1 MRIGVDTGGTFT
13 DFIAYDPA
21 TGAFESF
28 KLLSTPHNPAEAIL
42 QGLARLKSSVTQSVV
57 HGSTVATNA
66 LLERKGAR
74 TALVTTAGFRDV
86 LHIGRQNRPSLY
98 DLAVQP
104 PPPLVPREHRLEVS
118 ERVSYLGHV
127 QTPLDDADLDAL
139 IAHCQRHKIES
150 VAVCL
155 LFSFVNPDHERRIAQ
170 RFKDAGFF
178 VSASHIISPE
188 FREYERTSTTV
199 INAFVS
205 PVMARYLSRL
215 QAGVPDLQVMQ
226 SNGGM
231 LNASQAGAQAARC
244 ILSGPAGG
252 VIGARAVA
260 RQISAERVLTFDM
273 GGTSTDVALVDGE
286 PQLDVSRHVAGLPL
300 NLPMLSIHTVG
311 SGGGSIAFRDAGG
324 GLQVG
329 PQSAGADP
337 GPACYGKGKLPTVT
351 DANLLLGRI
360 RPELFFG
367 GAMPL
372 DRQRAYAAFAELAT
386 SLKLDER
393 DCQLGV
399 LRIVNAHMA
408 GALRVISV
416 EKGKD
421 PRDFDLLSFG
431 GAGGLH
437 AVELARELGMQRVIV
452 PRHAATLSALG
463 MLVADV
469 VKDHSLTVMLPG
481 DTSQDELARRYTPL
495 AQAAESGLKT
505 DGFAEFRIERHAD
518 LRYAGQSFE
527 LRVPF
532 TKNLLDDFHTAHN
545 KAYGYSDQNLAVEIV
560 TLRVRAIAPVKAP
573 RFSEYPA
580 ATTKVVDAII
590 GRFEVVFESGSHPTP
605 FYDGEKLGPGHNI
618 AGPAIVVQKDTTIL
632 IGESDSAT
640 VDAHLNLIIQVG
652 KA

>member
-28 KLLSTPHNPAEAIL
+28 KLLSTPHDPAEAIL
-42 QGLARLKSSVTQSVV
+42 QGLARLQGKVSVV

-66 LLERKGAR
+66 LLERKGAA

-104 PPPLVPREHRLEVS
+104 PQPLVPRQHRLDVS
-118 ERVSYLGHV
+118 ERVNYLGEV
-127 QTPLDDADLDAL
+127 QTPLDDASIDAL
-139 IAHCQRHKIES
+139 IAHCRQHSIES
-150 VAVCL
+150 VAICL
-155 LFSFVNPDHERRIAQ
+155 LFSFANPEHERRILQ
-170 RFKDAGFF
+170 RFEQAGFF

-199 INAFVS
+199 INAYVS
-205 PVMARYLSRL
+205 PVMGRYLNRL
-215 QAGVPDLQVMQ
+215 QAAVPDLQVMQ

-231 LNASQAGAQAARC
+231 LSAQQAAAQAARC

-260 RQISAERVLTFDM
+260 AAIGAERVLTFDM
-273 GGTSTDVALVDGE
+273 GGTSTDVALIEGE
-286 PQLDVSRHVAGLPL
+286 PQFDASRQVAGLPL
-300 NLPMLSIHTVG
+300 SLPMLSIHTVG
-311 SGGGSIAFRDAGG
+311 SGGGSIAFRDPGG

-337 GPACYGKGKLPTVT
+337 GPASYGKGTLPTVT

-367 GAMPL
+367 GAMQL
-372 DRQRAYAAFAELAT
+372 DVERARTAFAGLAD
-386 SLKLDER
+386 SLDLSER

-408 GALRVISV
+408 RALRVISV

-437 AVELARELGMQRVIV
+437 AVELARELGMPRVIV
-452 PRHAATLSALG
+452 PRHAAALSALG

-481 DTSQDELARRYTPL
+481 NLAHNEIEGRYAPLVAAAQSELND
-495 AQAAESGLKT
+495 
-505 DGFAEFRIERHAD
+505 DGFDDLRIERYAD

-532 TKNLLDDFHTAHN
+532 TNTLIADFHRAHD
-545 KAYGYSDQNLAVEIV
+545 KAYGYSDDKAAVEIV
-560 TLRVRAIAPVKAP
+560 TSRVRAIAA
-573 RFSEYPA
+573 
-580 ATTKVVDAII
+580 VDAPKLPSFPPASSAVEDAMI
-590 GRFEVVFESGSHPTP
+590 GRYSVAFESGERSTP
-605 FYDGEKLGPGHNI
+605 FYDGEKLGPGHRI
-618 AGPAIVVQKDTTIL
+618 TGPAVVVQKDTTIL
-632 IGESDSAT
+632 VGEPDSAV
-640 VDAHLNLIIQVG
+640 VDAYLNLIIEVG
-652 KA
+652 QA

>member
-28 KLLSTPHNPAEAIL
+28 KLLSTPHDPAEAIL
-42 QGLARLKSSVTQSVV
+42 AGLARLQSTASVV

-66 LLERKGAR
+66 LLERNGAP

-104 PPPLVPREHRLEVS
+104 PLPLVSRQHRLEVN
-118 ERVSYLGHV
+118 ERVSYLGQV
-127 QTPLDDADLDAL
+127 QTPLDDAELDAL
-139 IAHCQRHKIES
+139 IAHFRQQGIES

-155 LFSFVNPDHERRIAQ
+155 LFSFANSDHERRVAQ
-170 RFKDAGFF
+170 RFEDAGFF

-188 FREYERTSTTV
+188 FREYERTSTAV
-199 INAFVS
+199 INAYVS
-205 PVMARYLSRL
+205 PVMGRYLKRL
-215 QAGVPDLQVMQ
+215 TAGFAGSLQVMQ

-231 LNASQAGAQAARC
+231 LSAGQAAAEAARC

-260 RQISAERVLTFDM
+260 SQIGAERVLTFDM
-273 GGTSTDVALVDGE
+273 GGTSTDVALIEGE
-286 PQLDVSRHVAGLPL
+286 PQFDPSRQVAGLPL
-300 NLPMLSIHTVG
+300 NIPMLSIHTVG

-337 GPACYGKGKLPTVT
+337 GPACYGKGMLPTVT

-360 RPELFFG
+360 RPKLFFG
-367 GAMPL
+367 GAMQL
-372 DRQRAYAAFAELAT
+372 DVERAHAAFADLAA
-386 SLKLDER
+386 SLALDER
-393 DCQLGV
+393 ACQLGV

-408 GALRVISV
+408 RALRVISV

-437 AVELARELGMQRVIV
+437 AVELARELGMPRVIV
-452 PRHAATLSALG
+452 PRYAATLSALG

-481 DTSQDELARRYTPL
+481 STSHSELTLRFAPL
-495 AQAAESGLKT
+495 VAKAEGELKT
-505 DGFAEFRIERHAD
+505 EGNADPRVERYAD

-527 LRVPF
+527 LRVAF
-532 TKNLLDDFHTAHN
+532 SENLLSDFHRAHAE
-545 KAYGYSDQNLAVEIV
+545 AYGYSDENAAVEIV
-560 TLRVRAIAPVKAP
+560 TLRVRAIAPVQAP
-573 RFSEYPA
+573 RFPEFPA
-580 ATTKVVDAII
+580 AKNKVTDAII
-590 GRFEVVFESGSHPTP
+590 GRFDVAFESGTHSTP
-605 FYDGEKLGPGHNI
+605 FYDGEKLGPGHAI

-632 IGESDSAT
+632 IGERDSAI
-640 VDAHLNLIIQVG
+640 VDTHLNLIIEVG
-652 KA
+652 QA

>member
-13 DFIAYDPA
+13 DFIVYDPT

-28 KLLSTPHNPAEAIL
+28 KLLSTPHDPAEAIL
-42 QGLARLKSSVTQSVV
+42 EGLTRLRSVATQSVI

-66 LLERKGAR
+66 LLERKGAL

-104 PPPLVPREHRLEVS
+104 PPALVPRQHRLEVG
-118 ERVSYLGHV
+118 ERVNYLGHV
-127 QTPLDDADLDAL
+127 QTPLDDARIDAL
-139 IAHCQRHKIES
+139 IAHCREHAIES
-150 VAVCL
+150 VAICL
-155 LFSFVNPDHERRIAQ
+155 LFSFANPDHERRIDQ
-170 RFKDAGFF
+170 RFEEAGFF
-178 VSASHIISPE
+178 VSASNIISPE

-199 INAFVS
+199 INAYVS
-205 PVMARYLSRL
+205 PVMGRYLSRL
-215 QAGVPDLQVMQ
+215 QVSVPNLQIMQ

-231 LNASQAGAQAARC
+231 LSAQQAANQAARC

-260 RQISAERVLTFDM
+260 AAIGVERVLTFDM
-273 GGTSTDVALVDGE
+273 GGTSTDVALIEGE
-286 PQLDVSRHVAGLPL
+286 PQFDASRLVAGLPL
-300 NLPMLSIHTVG
+300 NIPMLSIHTVG
-311 SGGGSIAFRDAGG
+311 SGGGSIASLDAGG

-337 GPACYGKGKLPTVT
+337 GPASYGKGTLPTVT

-367 GAMPL
+367 GAMQL
-372 DRQRAYAAFAELAT
+372 DIERARAAFAGLAA
-386 SLKLDER
+386 SLNLSER

-408 GALRVISV
+408 RALRVISV

-437 AVELARELGMQRVIV
+437 AAELARELGMPRVIV

-481 DTSQDELARRYTPL
+481 RISLEELTNHYAPL
-495 AQAAESGLKT
+495 VAKAQGELTAEGY
-505 DGFAEFRIERHAD
+505 AEVLLEQYAD

-532 TKNLLDDFHTAHN
+532 SNTLIADFHRAHDR
-545 KAYGYSDQNLAVEIV
+545 AYGYADENAAVEIV
-560 TLRVRAIAPVKAP
+560 TLRVRAIAPVPAP
-573 RFSEYPA
+573 QLPEFPPA
-580 ATTKVVDAII
+580 ITKVDDAII
-590 GRFEVVFESGSHPTP
+590 GRFDVVFESSRQPTP
-605 FYDGEKLGPGHNI
+605 FYDGDKLGPGHRI

-632 IGESDSAT
+632 VGQPDLAA
-640 VDAHLNLIIQVG
+640 VDAHLNLIIEVG